1 MGSRISNWLHDLST
15 GWVALAALAVF
26 VLFMALVLPA
36 QAAKGHPAGSPD
48 TTLAYAPSELYRFA
62 ETYGPEG
69 RRAYIRARFTFD
81 LIFPLVYAGF
91 LITNISWLLRKAFPP
106 ASWWQRLN
114 LVPLLGA
121 LFDYLEN
128 VSASVVMWRYPERM
142 PVVAWLA
149 AGFTVVKWIF
159 VYGSFLILCIVVLAA
174 VWAWLRPKSK

>member
-1 MGSRISNWLHDLST
+1 MGSRISDWLHDLSS
-15 GWVALAALAVF
+15 GWVALAALVVF
-26 VLFMALVLPA
+26 LLFMALILPA

-48 TTLAYAPSELYRFA
+48 TTLVYAPSELYRFA
-62 ETYGPEG
+62 EAYGPEG
-69 RRAYIRARFTFD
+69 RREYIRARFTFD

-121 LFDYLEN
+121 LFDYFEN

-142 PVVAWLA
+142 AVVAWLA
-149 AGFTVVKWIF
+149 AGFTVVKWLF
-159 VYGSFLILCIVVLAA
+159 VYGSFLILSVVVLAA
-174 VWAWLRPKSK
+174 IWKWLRSRSE